1 MSQDN
6 GLMVSTQALEKTY
19 ELGNIKVTVLKD
31 INLRFHWQNSSVIC
45 GSFMIRKNHP
55 PQHYKWN

>member
-31 INLRFHWQNSSVIC
+31 INLEIPRAKFVRYMWV
-45 GSFMIRKNHP
+45 FMIRKNRP
-55 PQHYKWN
+55 PQHYKWS